1 MPSRLLLGG
10 LAAVAVAGAV
20 AAFGIAW
27 HPALAPVEPPAAS
40 AFDPAVVARG
50 AGLAALG
57 NCAGCHSAPGR
68 PAFSGGLPVDTPF
81 GAIYASN
88 ITPDPETGIGRW
100 SEAAFRRAMRE
111 GLDREGRNL
120 YPAFPYNHYT
130 LVSDADDAALYA
142 YLMTRRP
149 ASAAVPSPA
158 LPFPLNV
165 RTVMAGWNLLF
176 FRAGAFTPDPAR
188 SPEWNRGAY
197 LVEGLGHCGACHT
210 PHNGLGAEKGG
221 EHLAGGMAEGWNA
234 YALNAASPAPV
245 PWTVEALSFYLG
257 HGWQAVH
264 GVARGP
270 MALVTV
276 NLGGV
281 SDAETRAMAVYLVS
295 LMGRS
300 PEAAA
305 PAPAPV
311 AALPPASAG
320 SQVAVAAT
328 TDDRAAMLYAG
339 ACASCHES
347 GRPQPYGGLSLG
359 LSTAVHAPDPSNVV
373 TVTLRGLAA
382 PAGAAGPIMP
392 GFAGALD
399 DADIAALLAYIR
411 ADIAHA
417 APWPDLAATV
427 KRAREAGAVQVASDG
442 VGRAPA
448 DTQVRIAR

>member
-1 MPSRLLLGG
+1 MPSRLLLGC
-10 LAAVAVAGAV
+10 LAATTVAAAV
-20 AAFGIAW
+20 AAFGLAW
-27 HPALAPVEPPAAS
+27 HPGLAPVAPPAAS
-40 AFDPAVVARG
+40 GFDPAEVARG
-50 AGLAALG
+50 ATLAALG

-68 PAFSGGLPVDTPF
+68 PPFSGGLPVDTPF
-81 GAIYASN
+81 GAITASN

-111 GLDREGRNL
+111 GIDREGRNL

-130 LVSDADDAALYA
+130 LVTDSDDAALYA

-149 ASAAVPSPA
+149 ASAAVPPPA
-158 LPFPLNV
+158 LPFPLNI
-165 RTVMAGWNLLF
+165 RAVMAGWNLLF
-176 FRAGAFTPDPAR
+176 FRAGAFAPDPAR
-188 SPEWNRGAY
+188 GPEWNRGAY

-210 PHNGLGAEKGG
+210 PHDGLGAEKSD

-234 YALNAASPAPV
+234 YALNARSPAPV

-270 MALVTV
+270 MALVTA

-281 SDAETRAMAVYLVS
+281 SEADTRAMAVYLVS
-295 LMGRS
+295 SMGRA
-300 PEAAA
+300 PDAATSV
-305 PAPAPV
+305 PAPV

-320 SQVAVAAT
+320 SQVAVAAAGGG
-328 TDDRAAMLYAG
+328 RGAMLYAG

-347 GRPQPYGGLSLG
+347 GRPQPYGGLPLG
-359 LSTAVHAPDPSNVV
+359 LSTAVHAPDPTNVV

-392 GFAGALD
+392 GFDGALND
-399 DADIAALLAYIR
+399 RDVADLLAYIR

-417 APWPDLAATV
+417 APWPDLVAKV
-427 KRAREAGAVQVASDG
+427 KRAREAGAVQVAGDG